1 MILTPL
7 LVSAF
12 CLATVPDRPQPWDDD
27 PWFPKDESQAS
38 DTTLS
43 PEWEG
48 SLTLGSSLS
57 TGNTD
62 VATVSAGVA
71 ATRTEGPGK
80 WTFGLTSVYVKDQDA
95 VTQRRN
101 EGNAKY
107 DHELAE
113 TIYVYGSLGTM
124 MDAQAALDLRLDVS
138 VGGGYKVWTEG
149 PWTLDTELGLAHLS
163 EEFDSGASNK
173 YLALRGAYGLKWHS
187 EGEGILIEQ
196 AGSLNPSLESGGD
209 GYYRLDTSLK
219 MNVSSNLFTKLQWT
233 YDLTANPAA
242 GKEKGDHLFLVTV
255 GWSF

>member
-1 MILTPL
+1 MIITPL
-7 LVSAF
+7 FASIL
-12 CLATVPDRPQPWDDD
+12 CLATVPNRPQPWDDD
-27 PWFPKDESQAS
+27 PWFPKEASQAS
-38 DTTLS
+38 DSASS

-57 TGNTD
+57 MGNTE
-62 VATVSAGVA
+62 VTTVSAGVA

-80 WTFGLTSVYVKDQDA
+80 WIFGLTSVYVKDQDA

-101 EGNAKY
+101 EGDVKY
-107 DHELAE
+107 DHELTE
-113 TIYVYGSLGTM
+113 TVYVYGSLGAMT
-124 MDAQAALDLRLDVS
+124 DAQAALDLRLDVS

-149 PWTLDTELGLAHLS
+149 PWTLDTELGLAHLG
-163 EEFDSGASNK
+163 EEFDSGASNN

-187 EGEGILIEQ
+187 EGDALLIEQ

-219 MNVSSNLFTKLQWT
+219 MNVSSNLFTKLQWV

-242 GKEKGDHLFLVTV
+242 GKGKDDHLFLVTV